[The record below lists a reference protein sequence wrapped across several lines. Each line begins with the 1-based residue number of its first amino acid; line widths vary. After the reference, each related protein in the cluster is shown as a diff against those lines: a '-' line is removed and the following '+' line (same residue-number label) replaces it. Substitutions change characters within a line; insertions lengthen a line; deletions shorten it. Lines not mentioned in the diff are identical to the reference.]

1 MIPIAGYA
9 DRWSV
14 GHNETIEFKV
24 SSELNEPYS
33 VKLVRMTCTDPNPD
47 GPGIIEHDL
56 NAVFSGQFPS
66 RKQPAKLRSY
76 GFVPVNGNLPHCAGA
91 DCSLRSLRFSTTGGA
106 PFQLESERSLQR
118 VALADLNSTS
128 YSGPS

>member
-24 SSELNEPYS
+24 SSELNQPYS
-33 VKLVRMTCTDPNPD
+33 VRLVRMTCADPNPD

-56 NAVFSGQFPS
+56 TRTIPDLRAVFGREID
-66 RKQPAKLRSY
+66 RKI
-76 GFVPVNGNLPHCAGA
+76 PH
-91 DCSLRSLRFSTTGGA
+91 SF
-106 PFQLESERSLQR
+106 
-118 VALADLNSTS
+118 DLLIE
-128 YSGPS
+128 PDR